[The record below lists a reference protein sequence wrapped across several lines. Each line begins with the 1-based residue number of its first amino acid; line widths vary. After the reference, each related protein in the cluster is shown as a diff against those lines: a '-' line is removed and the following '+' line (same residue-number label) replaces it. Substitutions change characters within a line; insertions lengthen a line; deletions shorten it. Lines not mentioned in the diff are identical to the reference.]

1 MKNSIIEEMKEFG
14 LDTNEAFN
22 ILVKAIFRSTM
33 FRGAEYDGTMYNELP
48 NIWGSASEK
57 GVEKKYCCNSDH
69 SFAEYYENAECAMD
83 VIDRVEA
90 DFSDIQFCWD
100 WEGVDCE
107 IDEYELENEEAI
119 LEYLESLPD
128 KEDQVVIDSIVTMRN
143 DMGANSDHRG
153 SDHCL
158 LVLPFT
164 TRTQMKSPTLR
175 EFISHLYLLKSH
187 KFDGWYE
194 MYCRLS
200 AKELEYTCELD
211 LSFDH
216 GS

>member
-1 MKNSIIEEMKEFG
+1 MKTILEEMKDLG
-14 LDTNEAFN
+14 LSTNVALN
-22 ILVKAIFRSTM
+22 ILVKVIFRSTE
-33 FRGAEYDGTMYNELP
+33 FCGAEHNGTMYNELP
-48 NIWGSASEK
+48 NIWGSSDSD
-57 GVEKKYCCNSDH
+57 GVDKKYCCESDH

-83 VIDRVEA
+83 SLERVTA
-90 DFSDIQFCWD
+90 DFSDMQFRWN
-100 WEGVDCE
+100 WGVDS
-107 IDEYELENEEAI
+107 DLDDYEVENEEAI
-119 LEYLESLPD
+119 ITYLESLPD
-128 KEDQVVIDSIVTMRN
+128 KEDQMVMDSIVTMRN

-187 KFDGWYE
+187 KFDSWYE
-194 MYCRLS
+194 MYCNLT
-200 AKELEYTCELD
+200 AKELEYTCEID
-211 LSFDH
+211 LHFDH